1 MTVSTP
7 PIPDPRP
14 SPAFEAWLKARR
26 LDYAWAAEQLGI
38 SREYARLICLP
49 FDEANRRDP
58 SGRLVRAIIR
68 LTGGAVRAEDW
79 HPPVA
84 DILRGEAA

>member
-14 SPAFEAWLKARR
+14 SPAFETWLKARR
-26 LDYAWAAEQLGI
+26 LGYTWAAEQLGC
-38 SREYARLICLP
+38 SPEYVRLLCLP
-49 FDEANRRDP
+49 FDEPNRRDA
-58 SGRLVRAIIR
+58 SGRVVRAVIR

-84 DILRGEAA
+84 EILRGEAA